1 MLAVS
6 VKRMTEVF
14 ENKGKMFYAYE
25 IAEEKRTLKTDQSN
39 QGSSIG
45 VTFSAGTMV
54 SVNGQFYSGQDKE
67 NGSATSYKGSTVTAA
82 DTLTMKSGQDT
93 DIVGSTVAGNKV
105 NIDVGGNLNI
115 QSLQTKK
122 EYNEDKDKGINNE
135 QKRRNP

>member
-1 MLAVS
+1 MLAFS

-14 ENKGKMFYAYE
+14 ENKVKMFYAYE
-25 IAEEKRTLKTDQSN
+25 IAEEKRTLKTNQSN

-54 SVNGQFYSGQDKE
+54 SVNGQFYSGKDKE

-122 EYNEDKDKGINNE
+122 EYNEDKDKGINND